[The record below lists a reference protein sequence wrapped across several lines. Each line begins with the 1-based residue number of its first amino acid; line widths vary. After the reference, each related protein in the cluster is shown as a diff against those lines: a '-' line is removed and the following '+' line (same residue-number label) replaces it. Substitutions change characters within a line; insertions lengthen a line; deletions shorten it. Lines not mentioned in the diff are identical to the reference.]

1 MMSTRRPATP
11 SKQRS
16 QSPGRRRLVAAICAA
31 VFLTGAC
38 SANGDGAGPGFSE
51 TAAAAAANYEYTIPA
66 GAGVALDEGTPLT
79 ILPGE
84 LEVKV
89 GETIKIVNNDDR
101 GHNVGPW
108 FVGAGETL
116 RQAFT
121 SEGSFE
127 GNCTVH
133 PSGTLVLRVLAT

>member
-1 MMSTRRPATP
+1 MSTVRADMTSTQRPGS
-11 SKQRS
+11 SK
-16 QSPGRRRLVAAICAA
+16 RRRLLTAVCAVAL
-31 VFLTGAC
+31 LTGAC
-38 SANGDGAGPGFSE
+38 GGDDDAGPGFSE
-51 TAAAAAANYEYTIPA
+51 TDTAAAANYEYTIPE

-84 LEVKV
+84 LEVRV
-89 GETIKIVNNDDR
+89 GETIKIVNDDDR

-133 PSGTLVLRVLAT
+133 PSGTLVLNVLAA